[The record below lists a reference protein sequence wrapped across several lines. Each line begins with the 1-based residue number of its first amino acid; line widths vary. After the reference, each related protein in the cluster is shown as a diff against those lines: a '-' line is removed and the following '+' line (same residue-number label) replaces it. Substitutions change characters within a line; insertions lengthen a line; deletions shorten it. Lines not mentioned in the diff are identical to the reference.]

1 MNLRPLAPMGRRH
14 ASQRGQAMV
23 EYLVIGAIVL
33 ALIAF
38 PIDGKDSVLTLMLDA
53 IRTAYAKF
61 LAALSLPQ

>member
-1 MNLRPLAPMGRRH
+1 MNLRPLAPMRRRH
-14 ASQRGQAMV
+14 AGPRGQAMV